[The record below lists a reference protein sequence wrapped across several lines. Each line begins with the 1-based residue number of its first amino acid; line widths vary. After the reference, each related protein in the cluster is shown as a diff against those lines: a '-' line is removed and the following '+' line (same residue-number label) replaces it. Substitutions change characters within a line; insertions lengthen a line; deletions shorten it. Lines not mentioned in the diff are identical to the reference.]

1 MDALERFIKYISI
14 PSTSDPNNE
23 KVTPSSKEQW
33 NVANCLIDDLKEIG
47 LNKIRLDEHGYVYAE
62 LESNID
68 KFVPTIGFIAHM
80 DTAPDFNGQNI
91 HPQIIENYQGQ
102 DIILHSG
109 CTLSPRE
116 FPALAKKIGKTIV
129 TTDGTSLLG
138 ADDKAGVT
146 AIIEAMKRLKEQPN
160 IPHGKICVAFTPD
173 EEIGNGAKYFDV
185 ANFGADFAYTVDG
198 SEIEQLEDENFNA
211 ASATVVINGVS
222 IHPGSA
228 KNRMINAA
236 KQATIYQ
243 TMIPDHLSPEYT
255 EKREGFIHL
264 LSIKANANKA
274 TLEYIL
280 RDHDEKRLQAQK
292 DLLKQAALMI
302 NQQVGKNIVKV
313 AIKDTYQNMKKVL
326 DKHPEVISLA
336 TKAMA
341 NLGIEVVREPIRGGT
356 DGATL
361 SFKGL
366 PCPNI
371 GTGGANF
378 HGPYEYLVLE
388 ELYQSIELICQIAKE
403 GGKL

>member
-102 DIILHSG
+102 DIILHNG

-146 AIIEAMKRLKEQPN
+146 AIIEAMKKLKEQPN

-243 TMIPDHLSPEYT
+243 TMIIDSS
-255 EKREGFIHL
+255 K
-264 LSIKANANKA
+264 
-274 TLEYIL
+274 
-280 RDHDEKRLQAQK
+280 
-292 DLLKQAALMI
+292 
-302 NQQVGKNIVKV
+302 
-313 AIKDTYQNMKKVL
+313 
-326 DKHPEVISLA
+326 
-336 TKAMA
+336 
-341 NLGIEVVREPIRGGT
+341 
-356 DGATL
+356 
-361 SFKGL
+361 
-366 PCPNI
+366 C
-371 GTGGANF
+371 
-378 HGPYEYLVLE
+378 
-388 ELYQSIELICQIAKE
+388 
-403 GGKL
+403 